1 MVHPIAEADERSP
14 FGRLTPDEFYARH
27 GVTHSTSSFVNP
39 RGLRIFTQRWV
50 PRGDNGPV
58 LGAVAVVHGFTGE
71 SSWML
76 QLTAVHL
83 AAAGFAVAAL
93 DHQGHGFS
101 EGLQGHLPDIEPV
114 LDDCDAAFAPFR
126 ADYPPPLPCF
136 LYGES
141 LGGAIALLLHLR
153 NRDLWRDGAVL
164 NGAMCGISPRFK
176 PPWPLEH
183 LLAAAAK
190 VVPTW
195 RVAFTR
201 GNIPERSFKVD
212 WKRALALASPRRT
225 TAPPRAATALELL
238 RVCRDLQQRF
248 EDVRLPLLVVHGAED
263 TVCDP
268 ACVEELYSRAGSSDK
283 TLRVYPGMWH
293 QIIGEPEE
301 NVEKVFDEIIG
312 WLKARA
318 ATATATAAGAHHGE
332 Q

>member
-14 FGRLTPDEFYARH
+14 FGKLTPDEFYARH

-39 RGLRIFTQRWV
+39 RGLRIFTQRWT
-50 PRGDNGPV
+50 PLPPTPI

-71 SSWML
+71 SSWMV
-76 QLTAVHL
+76 QLTAIHL

-101 EGLQGHLPDIEPV
+101 EGLQGHIPDINPV
-114 LDDCDAAFAPFR
+114 LDDCDAAFDAFR
-126 ADYPPPLPCF
+126 AEYPPPLPCF

-153 NRDLWRDGAVL
+153 RKDLWRDGAVL
-164 NGAMCGISPRFK
+164 NGAMCGVSPRFK

-183 LLAAAAK
+183 LLAAAAA
-190 VVPTW
+190 VIPTW
-195 RVAFTR
+195 RVAYTR
-201 GNIPERSFKVD
+201 GNIPERSFKVE
-212 WKRALALASPRRT
+212 WKRKLALASPRRT

-238 RVCRDLQQRF
+238 RVCRELQGRF
-248 EDVRLPLLVVHGAED
+248 EEVELPLLAVHGGDD

-268 ACVEELYSRAGSSDK
+268 ACVEELFRRAGSRDK

-293 QIIGEPEE
+293 QIVGEPEE
-301 NVEKVFDEIIG
+301 N
-312 WLKARA
+312 ARCAGAGA
-318 ATATATAAGAHHGE
+318 ATATATATADAQE
-332 Q
+332 QQPQ

>member
-50 PRGDNGPV
+50 PRGDNAPV
-58 LGAVAVVHGFTGE
+58 LGAVALVHGFTGE
-71 SSWML
+71 SSWMV
-76 QLTAVHL
+76 QPTAVHL

-93 DHQGHGFS
+93 DHMGHGFS

-164 NGAMCGISPRFK
+164 NGAMCGISPRFR

-268 ACVEELYSRAGSSDK
+268 ACVEELYRRAGSSDK

-301 NVEKVFDEIIG
+301 NVEKVFDEIID
-312 WLKARA
+312 WLMARA